1 LLVDERSLIGATTLG
16 WVEFMCRYGVEEG
29 QHFDKTW
36 GGLPVVIFVGDDVQL
51 PPVLDSPVYNTNGKT
66 PAAFHGALVWKKINH
81 AVNLQQIVREA
92 PDQQQLKEV
101 LLALREYKT
110 TSCHANWLQ
119 NFQWNNLRLKYG
131 TDFLSRLSE
140 NGLFVFPTHEEV

>member
-1 LLVDERSLIGATTLG
+1 MVWKKGKILIKH
-16 WVEFMCRYGVEEG
+16 GVKY
-29 QHFDKTW
+29 F
-36 GGLPVVIFVGDDVQL
+36 GDDVQL
-51 PPVLDSPVYNTNGKT
+51 PPVLDSPVYNTSGKT
-66 PAAFHGALVWKKINH
+66 AAALHGALVWKNFNH
-81 AVNLQQIVREA
+81 AVNLQQVVRQV

-131 TDFLSRLSE
+131 TYFFADCLKMVC
-140 NGLFVFPTHEEV
+140 LFSLPMKRFGVIIR